1 MADLVDQFI
10 KALKE
15 ELVAAA
21 KKKKAAGTT
30 LLNGRLQSRIG
41 HTSIYEFVT
50 SELCLHPEEQ
60 QGKLT
65 VAGEEFDCTIVAT
78 NGLHVSVAI
87 HAAKERLCKAGAFD
101 AAPEAP
107 IIVDSPDS
115 NDSETI
121 DKAIFVPTTGAI
133 LERLIDR
140 FEHTPLDA
148 RSKIFSFAEE
158 VFQGKNQRLGTLGGE
173 AIYSYETHN
182 APNESQACAIENSF
196 RNSLA
201 IIWGPPGTGKTRTIA
216 RAVEAHL
223 NAGRTVLLLSHAN
236 TAVDTA
242 LEGVASQLENDYLE
256 GRIVRWGNS
265 KDTNLQQKFPLLF
278 PANQIAEAN
287 EQLQYERE
295 IEEKEIESLQIEIE
309 QLVSFKATREN
320 ALRLERKLYGPE
332 IAASQAAIDSTKEAR
347 QHASKTA
354 PAQAS
359 KKTPAQ
365 TPEMVS
371 DQSTY
376 EKLLEEIDELKKRLQ
391 EEQAKPKLTKSQQET
406 DLRIRIKS
414 LENFLPDCR
423 KSYEA
428 SIEVTQKEL
437 AVAEFDLDQHIY
449 QTGLSPNDI
458 EKHLAYKQER
468 LEQLKT
474 KIEDTIPKTEIYGVL
489 NDAKVVGA
497 TLSKLFTD
505 SSLQDK
511 RFDVAIVDE
520 ASMVPLPHLYWALS
534 KIKMAVTLV
543 GDFKQLPPIVQSA
556 SKHAQEWLGRSIFDV
571 LNIAS
576 VEQSK
581 QSNLVTMLDTQFRM
595 APEIA
600 AVSSEMFYG
609 GLLQSSKSTS
619 NLGLNDSIFGNSRIV
634 IIDTSVVD
642 PWSTAA
648 KQGGKFNIYSTGVAV
663 KLCERLLAEH
673 PDINI
678 GLTTTYKLQSQQI
691 AKGLEDKQ
699 LDDRVMVNT
708 VHKFQGSEA
717 SVVIFDCTDGP
728 GTGGSML
735 HEYQRDG
742 NKSNAE
748 VLLNVALTRARS
760 LFVLIV
766 NKEYYLKNHKDGLLC
781 KFVEQLSKDGLTLSS
796 TMIDGN
802 YKVEA
807 DDQPGYFD
815 AATTPC
821 ESNHKHEKTVYNE
834 KNFWSALWQDLADAK
849 ESVCIMSPFLTM
861 HRSQEFFE
869 AFAEMVR
876 RGVAINLYTKPIEEQ
891 SDNMEVESENVI
903 RNLRDRGVAVT
914 TISKMHQKVVI
925 IDNEICWEGSLN
937 ILSHRNSL
945 EHMRRITGRQL
956 CTEVRHNLRLTQTG
970 RDALTVTFSCEPGD
984 DIPAPPEQSV
994 IKNTITET

>member
-87 HAAKERLCKAGAFD
+87 HAALERLCKAGAFD
-101 AAPEAP
+101 AAPGAP

-115 NDSETI
+115 NDTETI
-121 DKAIFVPTTGAI
+121 DKATFVPPTGAI

-140 FEHTPLDA
+140 FEQTPLDT

-158 VFQGKNQRLGTLGGE
+158 VFQGRNQRLGMLGGE

-182 APNESQACAIENSF
+182 APNESQTRAIENSF

-332 IAASQAAIDSTKEAR
+332 VAVSQAA
-347 QHASKTA
+347 
-354 PAQAS
+354 
-359 KKTPAQ
+359 
-365 TPEMVS
+365 
-371 DQSTY
+371 
-376 EKLLEEIDELKKRLQ
+376 
-391 EEQAKPKLTKSQQET
+391 
-406 DLRIRIKS
+406 
-414 LENFLPDCR
+414 FLPDCR
-423 KSYEA
+423 KSNEA

-449 QTGLSPNDI
+449 QTGISPNDI

-468 LEQLKT
+468 LEQLKA

-489 NDAKVVGA
+489 NDATVVGA

-534 KIKMAVTLV
+534 KIKLAVTLV
-543 GDFKQLPPIVQSA
+543 GDFKQLPPIVQST
-556 SKHAQEWLGRSIFDV
+556 SQHAQEWLGRSIFDV

-673 PDINI
+673 SDINI

-728 GTGGSML
+728 GTRGSML

-766 NKEYYLKNHKDGLLC
+766 NKKYYLKNYKDGLLC

-876 RGVAINLYTKPIEEQ
+876 RGVAINLYTKPSDEQ

-956 CTEVRHNLRLTQTG
+956 CTEVRHNLRLTQTDK
-970 RDALTVTFSCEPGD
+970 DALTVTFSCEPGD
-984 DIPAPPEQSV
+984 DTPAPPEELF
-994 IKNTITET
+994 KNTITET